1 MINPTMRMQQELSR
15 TTKGARFQLMDR
27 SSKAQNIQTDEIY
40 PPAEDTLLL
49 LKASLKEAKPDDNAI
64 EIGCGSALIS
74 KELSRKVCSLVATDV
89 NPYAVKRAR
98 AVGIEAIRADLFRGI
113 KSGFDLIVFN
123 PPYVPTPEEE
133 RTNGW
138 INFALDGG
146 ETGRDTINRFLEDL
160 KNHLNPCGRALLL
173 VSSLNGLEDI
183 MAKAK
188 AEGLQAGE
196 ILNERC
202 FFEQL
207 YVIRLEI
214 AH

>member
-1 MINPTMRMQQELSR
+1 MINLNEENAAKRLG
-15 TTKGARFQLMDR
+15 TTKGVRFQSMNL
-27 SSKAQNIQTDEIY
+27 SVKAQNVQADEIY

-49 LKASLKEAKPDDNAI
+49 LKASLKEAKPDDIAI

-74 KELSRKVCSLVATDV
+74 KELSRRVCSLLATDV
-89 NPYAVKRAR
+89 NPYAVKRAQ
-98 AVGIEAIRADLFRGI
+98 AVGIGALRADLFRGI
-113 KSGFDLIVFN
+113 KSRFDLIVFN
-123 PPYVPTPEEE
+123 PPYVPTSAEE
-133 RTNGW
+133 RTNSW

-188 AEGLQAGE
+188 TEGLQARE
-196 ILNERC
+196 AFNERC

>member
-1 MINPTMRMQQELSR
+1 MINTNEENASKRLG
-15 TTKGARFQLMDR
+15 TTKCARFQLTKQ
-27 SSKAQNIQTDEIY
+27 SVKAQSMHADEIY

-49 LKASLKEAKPDDNAI
+49 LKASLKEAKPDDIAI

-74 KELSRKVCSLVATDV
+74 KELSRKVRSLVATDV
-89 NPYAVKRAR
+89 NPYAVKQAR
-98 AVGIEAIRADLFRGI
+98 AVGIEALRADLFQGI
-113 KSGFDLIVFN
+113 KSRFDLIVFN

-146 ETGRDTINRFLEDL
+146 ETGRDTINRFLEEL

-173 VSSLNGLEDI
+173 VSSINGLEDI

-188 AEGLQAGE
+188 AEGLQARE
-196 ILNERC
+196 AFNERC

>member
-1 MINPTMRMQQELSR
+1 MRTQQEVSR
-15 TTKGARFQLMDR
+15 TTKGARFELTNL
-27 SSKAQNIQTDEIY
+27 SVKAQNAQADEIY

-49 LKASLKEAKPDDNAI
+49 LKASLKEAKPDDIAI
-64 EIGCGSALIS
+64 EIGCGNALIS

-98 AVGIEAIRADLFRGI
+98 AFGIEALRADLFRGI
-113 KSGFDLIVFN
+113 ESRFDLIVFN
-123 PPYVPTPEEE
+123 PPYVPTLEEE
-133 RTNGW
+133 RTTDW

-188 AEGLQAGE
+188 AEGLQARE
-196 ILNERC
+196 AFNERC

-214 AH
+214 AR

>member
-1 MINPTMRMQQELSR
+1 MLQRRLG
-15 TTKGARFQLMDR
+15 TTKGARVQLTNL
-27 SSKAQNIQTDEIY
+27 SVKAQNVQADEIY

-49 LKASLKEAKPDDNAI
+49 LKASLEEAMPDDSAI

-74 KELSRKVCSLVATDV
+74 KELSRKVRSLVATDV

-98 AVGIEAIRADLFRGI
+98 AVGIEALRADLFRGI

-133 RTNGW
+133 RTTGW
-138 INFALDGG
+138 MNFALDGG
-146 ETGRDTINRFLEDL
+146 KTGRDTINRFLEDL
-160 KNHLNPCGRALLL
+160 KNHLNPDGRALLL

-188 AEGLQAGE
+188 AEGLQARE
-196 ILNERC
+196 AVNERC

-207 YVIRLEI
+207 YVIRLQI